1 MMFLAEGDANMRF
14 FHLQACHRSRKNHI
28 TSLRVQGNDLVLNE
42 QMADAVY
49 DHYNG
54 MLGTPFHRV
63 TTVNVDTLGIVQHD
77 LSISTSA
84 SLSLRFGRPSRS
96 CRRTKL
102 RGRTASLGCS
112 TKWRGRSSSKT
123 SSTFFWSLD
132 GRSFNLINDAFMI
145 LLRKKNEAQEIRD
158 YRPIS
163 LLMHSFGKL
172 IAKCLARRL
181 ALVLNDLV
189 HLCQSAF
196 I

>member
-1 MMFLAEGDANMRF
+1 LPSDKAPGPDGFTGLFYKVAWPIIKQD
-14 FHLQACHRSRKNHI
+14 
-28 TSLRVQGNDLVLNE
+28 V
-42 QMADAVY
+42 
-49 DHYNG
+49 
-54 MLGTPFHRV
+54 
-63 TTVNVDTLGIVQHD
+63 VNV
-77 LSISTSA
+77 
-84 SLSLRFGRPSRS
+84 
-96 CRRTKL
+96 
-102 RGRTASLGCS
+102 
-112 TKWRGRSSSKT
+112 
-123 SSTFFWSLD
+123 FWSLD